1 MEKINE
7 AFQALG
13 ELKVRI
19 DGIVGLS
26 FLLWES
32 IAEGNFVITADTH
45 GGAAYLLNKEIT
57 AIHDEL
63 HNIEDM
69 LSDGL
74 RDVSGLEPI
83 GGHELAAIHSQ
94 SQKIGGGV

>member
-7 AFQALG
+7 AFQTLG
-13 ELKVRI
+13 ELEVRVN
-19 DGIVGLS
+19 GIVGLS

-32 IAEGNFVITADTH
+32 IAEGNFDITADTH
-45 GGAAYLLNKEIT
+45 GSAAYLLNTEIK

-63 HNIEDM
+63 RNIEDM

-74 RDVSGLEPI
+74 REVSGLEPI
-83 GGHELAAIHSQ
+83 TRSY
-94 SQKIGGGV
+94 